1 MKVLVLATD
10 IFTRGGIA
18 RYTSTLA
25 SSLGRTLGAENVDVL
40 CFFDWG
46 FAGEMPSEFGV
57 KGMVSSGP
65 RASLWARARFLLEVA
80 KAGMRGYD
88 VVIANH
94 VALAPVAAMMKLIWG
109 TPYWVAC
116 HCVEVWWGTSRWRHV
131 ALKNADLVLPVSQ
144 YTASVVQKMEGIE
157 NSRVKVIYN
166 AIPNGFVDLL
176 TEDSAAVGV
185 GGTRESGGRVL
196 LSVCSF
202 AAGNEFKGV
211 DTVIRALPGILSAMP
226 DLRYVVVGEG
236 VVRKKLE
243 ALAAEIG
250 VAKGVTF
257 AGEVT
262 DDELAGF
269 YRECDVFVLPSR
281 GKGLQGVAGGE
292 GFGRVYIEA
301 ALAGKPVV
309 GSRAGGAAEAV
320 LHGRTGFV
328 VNPESSEEVTEA
340 LLTILRDR
348 ELAARMGAA
357 GRAWALEMFS
367 EDALADSLRKL
378 LRPYGLV
385 SEGLQILP
393 QAGGPL

>member
-1 MKVLVLATD
+1 
-10 IFTRGGIA
+10 
-18 RYTSTLA
+18 
-25 SSLGRTLGAENVDVL
+25 
-40 CFFDWG
+40 
-46 FAGEMPSEFGV
+46 
-57 KGMVSSGP
+57 MVSSGP

-250 VAKGVTF
+250 VAKSVTF

-385 SEGLQILP
+385 SEGLQIL